1 LTTSD
6 PGRTVEVVMARADT
20 LSILAF
26 PIARSRAR

>member
-1 LTTSD
+1 LTPSD
-6 PGRTVEVVMARADT
+6 PGRTVEVSMARADT